1 MDTLFSNISV
11 ITMDERMRVLTDAF
25 VGVEDGKIS
34 YVDTTAPKAQPKQI
48 VDGTGMVLLPGLIN
62 CHAQLDLTLLRGF
75 ADDCDA
81 QTRLG
86 ERIYPRE
93 EKTDD
98 RAAKAAAL
106 LGFAECLRFGVTSVS
121 NLSGH
126 PEAVAQ
132 AAAECGIKA
141 NIAPEITMLLED
153 EFDFET
159 YPACQELVAVC
170 EKWHGHDNGR
180 IRIDAGLQ
188 GEYTSSHHLWD
199 ALAEY
204 AINSGLGLQL
214 HLSQTVQE
222 HEDCL
227 DRTGLTPAQLLDCHN
242 LFRVPAQAAH
252 CTHLEQEDMAL
263 LGKRG
268 VSAVWCPVS
277 DMKLAHGRADVMA
290 MVKAG
295 MNVALGTDSTANVN
309 SLDLFRQMREAAL
322 LVKDQTGDPAAL
334 NASTALLLATV
345 CGAKAQGRSAQC
357 GMIKTGMDA
366 DLVMLDFTQPHLIP
380 CHNLIS
386 NAVYAADGHD
396 VCMTMVRGK
405 ILYAAG
411 KYTTIDL
418 GAVMKELAEHAMPTI
433 FAAEKEE
440 TT

>member
-11 ITMDERMRVLTDAF
+11 ITMDEGMRVLTDAF

-34 YVDTTAPKAQPKQI
+34 WLDTVAPKTQPKQI
-48 VDGTGMVLLPGLIN
+48 IDGTGMVLLPGLIN
-62 CHAQLDLTLLRGF
+62 CHTQLDLTLLRGY
-75 ADDCDA
+75 ADDCDHR
-81 QTRLG
+81 TRLG

-93 EKTDD
+93 EHTDH

-121 NLSGH
+121 DLSGH
-126 PEAVAQ
+126 PAAVAE
-132 AAAECGIKA
+132 AAAQCGIKA
-141 NIAPEITMLLED
+141 NIAPEITMLLEED
-153 EFDFET
+153 FDFET
-159 YPACQELVAVC
+159 YPACREFVKTH
-170 EKWHGHDNGR
+170 ETWHNHDNGR
-180 IRIDAGLQ
+180 IRMDAGLQ
-188 GEYTSSHHLWD
+188 GEYTSSYPLWD

-204 AINSGLGLQL
+204 AINNHLGLQL
-214 HLSQTVQE
+214 HLSQTAQE
-222 HEDCL
+222 QEDCL

-252 CTHLEQEDMAL
+252 CTHLEAEDMAL
-263 LGKRG
+263 LARRG

-277 DMKLAHGRADVMA
+277 DRKLASGQADLMA

-295 MNVALGTDSTANVN
+295 MNVALGSDCTANTN
-309 SLDLFRQMREAAL
+309 SLDLFRVLREAAL
-322 LVKDQTGDPAAL
+322 SVKDRTGDPTAL

-345 CGAKAQGRSAQC
+345 CGARAQGRSAQC
-357 GMIKTGMDA
+357 GMIKPGMDA

-386 NAVYAADGHD
+386 NTVYAADGHD

-418 GAVMKELAEHAMPTI
+418 GALMKELAEHAMPTV